1 MKKLGFIFDVF
12 IWLIVLSFI
21 GVTIFLNYKTGVSMH
36 PAMYLILFFL
46 LFSTIIVQEERRR
59 NKKRKERLFC
69 LQKASLSLAGSLN
82 LAHVFEQTAAS
93 SFLLAKNAL
102 ACMVEQIA
110 EGIPQPRYSLNIQGK
125 PDNTFGLM
133 VKEKEDI
140 VYSELPKERPKW
152 SSDYKYFIGIPL
164 TLAGNI
170 IGTIELYFKK
180 KHKIGRE
187 EKEALITLSSY
198 AASSISNASQYEE
211 TSLAL
216 QKEKQAFIALSKIDK
231 SLKEEVLDLEDQLN
245 IILKEAFRA
254 SGAMKSEVWVFDEE
268 AKELSCITVYPLVD
282 MVYGVRCKMDEG
294 LLGEVLKS
302 NKPISCPD
310 LTKEPRFTNPLKRK
324 VISSLFIPLIYQ
336 EKNVGVMALFN
347 KNGNQPFTDADLNI
361 LEGISTQ
368 AAIAISQ
375 TKMYYK
381 LKNLTAGLVSLYE
394 INRTLA
400 EGKELNNVL
409 QLILKKG
416 CELFSCDNG
425 SIMLLDEKTNE
436 LTIKVA
442 SGLSDEII
450 RSTKKYVGD
459 GSIAGWVAKE
469 RKPLILLGRVLDER
483 FSGVRERTKDS
494 LCVPMIT
501 KNRLIGVFS
510 LSNRRGQGIFEKAD
524 MDLLATLA
532 NEAGLAIETAILYDI
547 SQKRIK
553 ELLGIKRIAG
563 EMMLRK
569 DIKEIIGLSLN
580 IGCELLE
587 CEFGWFFESKEG
599 TYVLISAR
607 GKGRMDER
615 DFEGIIKT
623 GDDTVKWIGE
633 NKKPLIIDKCEEDPR
648 FSPIKTISCKTLL
661 GIPVISGENLL
672 GVIEFF
678 NKEPYFTK
686 DDVRLGL
693 VFANQMAI
701 AIENASL
708 FLDIKKKALELS
720 TVNQMVKE
728 IASVPNLDELCSRV
742 ISFGARVMRSK
753 KAWFH
758 LIEDRELILKGE
770 MGLSEL
776 EKKREGGL
784 NLGKGIAGVCAL
796 EKEVILVSDVKTDKR
811 IREEDK
817 RMYKPTSYISCPIVV
832 KDEPIGVLSFSEKLM
847 EADYNEDDLGLLT
860 TLSSQVSMAIEN
872 IRLSLNL
879 ERHTI
884 ETFKT
889 ISAIIETRDP
899 RTRGYSEMVEKFAEQ
914 LAKNKEL
921 SEDEIKNIASASY
934 LIDIGKIGIPEEI
947 LLKDERFLNPEE
959 VERLKQHPIMS
970 VQMLRSHAGFK
981 PIIKLIYHH
990 HENYDGTGYPDGI
1003 SGEDIP
1009 IGSRIIAISD
1019 NFSRL
1024 LKQGRTKKE
1033 GSAFLQ
1039 EKSGS
1044 YFDPELV
1051 SIFINSCLKEG

>member
-21 GVTIFLNYKTGVSMH
+21 GVTIFLNYKTGIPMH

-46 LFSTIIVQEERRR
+46 LFSTIIVQEEKRR

-82 LAHVFEQTAAS
+82 LADVFEQTATS
-93 SFLLAKNAL
+93 SFLLAKNAI

-110 EGIPQPRYSLNIQGK
+110 EGIPRPRYSLNIQGK

-140 VYSELPKERPKW
+140 VYLELPKERPKW

-211 TSLAL
+211 TFLAL
-216 QKEKQAFIALSKIDK
+216 QKEKQAFIALSKIDR

-294 LLGEVLKS
+294 LVGEALKS

-347 KNGNQPFTDADLNI
+347 KNGNQPFTEADLNI

-368 AAIAISQ
+368 AAIVIHQ

-416 CELFSCDNG
+416 CELFSCENG

-483 FSGVRERTKDS
+483 FSGVRETTKDS

-510 LSNRRGQGIFEKAD
+510 LSNRKGQGIFEKAD

-587 CEFGWFFESKEG
+587 CEFGWFFEPKEG
-599 TYVLISAR
+599 IYLLIS
-607 GKGRMDER
+607 
-615 DFEGIIKT
+615 
-623 GDDTVKWIGE
+623 
-633 NKKPLIIDKCEEDPR
+633 
-648 FSPIKTISCKTLL
+648 
-661 GIPVISGENLL
+661 
-672 GVIEFF
+672 
-678 NKEPYFTK
+678 
-686 DDVRLGL
+686 
-693 VFANQMAI
+693 
-701 AIENASL
+701 
-708 FLDIKKKALELS
+708 
-720 TVNQMVKE
+720 
-728 IASVPNLDELCSRV
+728 
-742 ISFGARVMRSK
+742 
-753 KAWFH
+753 
-758 LIEDRELILKGE
+758 
-770 MGLSEL
+770 
-776 EKKREGGL
+776 
-784 NLGKGIAGVCAL
+784 
-796 EKEVILVSDVKTDKR
+796 
-811 IREEDK
+811 
-817 RMYKPTSYISCPIVV
+817 
-832 KDEPIGVLSFSEKLM
+832 
-847 EADYNEDDLGLLT
+847 
-860 TLSSQVSMAIEN
+860 
-872 IRLSLNL
+872 
-879 ERHTI
+879 
-884 ETFKT
+884 
-889 ISAIIETRDP
+889 
-899 RTRGYSEMVEKFAEQ
+899 
-914 LAKNKEL
+914 
-921 SEDEIKNIASASY
+921 
-934 LIDIGKIGIPEEI
+934 
-947 LLKDERFLNPEE
+947 
-959 VERLKQHPIMS
+959 
-970 VQMLRSHAGFK
+970 
-981 PIIKLIYHH
+981 
-990 HENYDGTGYPDGI
+990 
-1003 SGEDIP
+1003 
-1009 IGSRIIAISD
+1009 
-1019 NFSRL
+1019 
-1024 LKQGRTKKE
+1024 
-1033 GSAFLQ
+1033 
-1039 EKSGS
+1039 
-1044 YFDPELV
+1044 
-1051 SIFINSCLKEG
+1051 

>member
-1 MKKLGFIFDVF
+1 MKRLGFIFDFF
-12 IWLIVLSFI
+12 IWLLVLGFI
-21 GVTIFLNYKTGVSMH
+21 GVTIFLNYKTNVPIH
-36 PAMYLILFFL
+36 PTIYAILSFL
-46 LFSTIIVQEERRR
+46 LISTLIVQEERKK

-69 LQKASLSLAGSLN
+69 LQKASLSLASSLN
-82 LAHVFEQTAAS
+82 LADVFKEIAES
-93 SFLLAKNAL
+93 SLLLVKNGE
-102 ACMVEQIA
+102 ACIVEQIA
-110 EGIPQPRYSLNIQGK
+110 EGMPQIRYSLNIQGK
-125 PDNTFGLM
+125 PDNTFGIM
-133 VKEKEDI
+133 VKEKEYI
-140 VYSELPKERPKW
+140 VSLALPKERPKW
-152 SSDYKYFIGIPL
+152 SENYKYFIGIPL
-164 TLAGNI
+164 ILAGNI
-170 IGTIELYFKK
+170 IGILELYFKK
-180 KHKIGRE
+180 KHKIGKE
-187 EKEALITLSSY
+187 EKEALTTLSSY

-216 QKEKQAFIALSKIDK
+216 KKEKQAFVALSKIDK

-254 SGAMKSEVWVFDEE
+254 TGAMKSEVWVLDEGVN
-268 AKELSCITVYPLVD
+268 ELSCITVYPLVD

-294 LLGEVLKS
+294 LLGEAFSLR
-302 NKPISCPD
+302 KPISCPD
-310 LTKEPRFTNPLKRK
+310 LTKEPKFTNPLKRK
-324 VISSLFIPLIYQ
+324 VISSLFIPLVYQ

-368 AAIAISQ
+368 ASIAISQ

-442 SGLSDEII
+442 SGLSEEII
-450 RSTKKYVGD
+450 RTTKKYVGD

-469 RKPLILLGRVLDER
+469 RKPLILLGRVVDER

-501 KNRLIGVFS
+501 KDRLVGVFS
-510 LSNRRGQGIFEKAD
+510 LSNRKGQGIFEKAD
-524 MDLLATLA
+524 MNLLATLA
-532 NEAGLAIETAILYDI
+532 NEAGLAIETALLYDL

-569 DIKEIIGLSLN
+569 DIKEVIGLSLN

-587 CEFGWFFESKEG
+587 CEFGWFFEPKEG
-599 TYVLISAR
+599 GYALISAR

-615 DFEGIIKT
+615 DFEGILKT
-623 GDDTVKWIGE
+623 GDDTVKWIGG

-648 FSPIKTISCKTLL
+648 FAPIRTIHCKTLL

-686 DDVRLGL
+686 DDVRLSL

-701 AIENASL
+701 AIENADL

-728 IASVPNLDELCSRV
+728 IASAPNFDELILKV
-742 ISFGARVMRSK
+742 ISFASRVMRSK
-753 KAWFH
+753 KVWFH

-770 MGLSEL
+770 IGLTDL
-776 EKKREGGL
+776 EKKREEGL
-784 NLGKGIAGVCAL
+784 SLGRGIAGVCAL
-796 EKEVILVSDVKTDKR
+796 EKEVTIVSDIKRDKR
-811 IREEDK
+811 IKEEDK
-817 RMYKPTSYISCPIVV
+817 RMYKPSSYISCPIIV
-832 KDEPIGVLSFSEKLM
+832 KDEAIGVLSFSEKLL
-847 EADYNEDDLGLLT
+847 ETEYDEDDSALLT
-860 TLSSQVSMAIEN
+860 TLSSQVSIAIEN
-872 IRLSLNL
+872 IRLYLNL

-889 ISAIIETRDP
+889 LSAVIEARDP
-899 RTRGYSEMVEKFAEQ
+899 RTRGYGEMVSRYAEK
-914 LAKNKEL
+914 LAKNKGL
-921 SEDEIKNIASASY
+921 AEDEVKRIAEASS

-947 LLKDERFLNPEE
+947 LLKDEHFLNPEE
-959 VERLKQHPIMS
+959 AERIKQHSLIS

-1009 IGSRIIAISD
+1009 IGSRIIAIVD
-1019 NFSRL
+1019 NFSHL
-1024 LKQGRTKKE
+1024 LKQGKTKEE
-1033 GSAFLQ
+1033 GSAFLK

-1044 YFDPELV
+1044 FFDPELV
-1051 SIFINSCLKEG
+1051 SIFINSCLKE